1 MDGRNEPDELKRSAF
16 FRSGHAAVTVNFYL
30 LNTEVRAHSHD
41 FVEIAVVCGGEGVH
55 SSSHGRQRLEPGDTF
70 VFRPGVWHA
79 YLQCRQLAV
88 YNCLFGPELLDGE
101 LAWYRND
108 PWLRLL
114 LGDGQLPSIS
124 DGFRA
129 TRLASH
135 ALKRCLQHLDTLVY
149 LTQNDQVTSKVEILG
164 YMLLF
169 LSQVARAMP
178 TIDGLAPAQVASPH
192 PAVVMGVRLL
202 NSDLTHPWT
211 LSELACQLHID
222 RSYLVRLFKAS
233 TGLTPMAYLARQ
245 RAERAAELLVHTN
258 APVHRIA
265 ELVGWPDSNYF
276 ARRFRTHFGE
286 CASAY
291 RARRA
296 AST

>member
-1 MDGRNEPDELKRSAF
+1 MDGQFEPDVLKRATF
-16 FRSGHAAVTVNFYL
+16 FHSGHAAITANFYV
-30 LNTEVRAHSHD
+30 LNTDVQPHSHD
-41 FVEIAVVCGGEGVH
+41 FMEIAVVCGGEGVH
-55 SSSHGRQRLEPGDTF
+55 NSSHGQQRVEPGDTF

-79 YLQCRQLAV
+79 YLHCRQLAV

-101 LAWYRND
+101 LSWYRND
-108 PWLRLL
+108 PWLSLL
-114 LGDGQLPSIS
+114 LGDGQLPSVA

-135 ALKRCLQHLDTLVY
+135 VLKRCLQYLDTLVY

-164 YMLLF
+164 YTLLF
-169 LSQVARAMP
+169 LGQVARAMP
-178 TIDGLAPAQVASPH
+178 AIGGLPSAQPPSPH

-202 NSDLTHPWT
+202 NGNLAHPWT

-222 RSYLVRLFKAS
+222 RSHLVRLFKTG
-233 TGLTPMAYLARQ
+233 TGLSPMAYLARQ

-258 APVHRIA
+258 APVRRIA
-265 ELVGWPDSNYF
+265 EAVGWPDSNYF
-276 ARRFRTHFGE
+276 ARRFRMHYGQ
-286 CASAY
+286 SATVY

-296 AST
+296 AAN